1 MIEVAI
7 ERLIPHRDR
16 MKLIDAIVEE
26 QRPLHERARE
36 YESNPDL
43 VQSILQEGRE
53 HARDA
58 ARDTLEEVRAAMGL
72 HYR

>member
-1 MIEVAI
+1 MGCRSAGIGCLECKAPLIESI
-7 ERLIPHRDR
+7 I
-16 MKLIDAIVEE
+16 EE
-26 QRPLHERARE
+26 QRPLRERAKE
-36 YESNPDL
+36 YEGNPDL

-72 HYR
+72 SYR